1 MQNYNHH
8 NLLCLLFTEG
18 RCKRRWA
25 TMPVALFSITK
36 EYKAACVFFYF
47 LFFAI
52 WMWKSPRFFLCQ
64 WIKMPT
70 LLKVTCALCPQE
82 KAAKI
87 PAVEADRSI
96 SQVFPSLSYPSPAG
110 LGIISLDRFYY
121 MLSLRKHFF
130 VVLLCL
136 FT

>member
-1 MQNYNHH
+1 MQKCNHL
-8 NLLCLLFTEG
+8 NLLCLLFTSEG
-18 RCKRRWA
+18 RKRRWA
-25 TMPVALFSITK
+25 TMPVALFYITRNTK
-36 EYKAACVFFYF
+36 QYF
-47 LFFAI
+47 LFFIFAI

-82 KAAKI
+82 NTAKI

-96 SQVFPSLSYPSPAG
+96 SQVFPSLPYASPAVF
-110 LGIISLDRFYY
+110 GIISLDRFYY
-121 MLSLRKHFF
+121 MLNPRTHFF
-130 VVLLCL
+130 VFLCL